1 MLAEIAIDTARDIAY
16 DQNDAVI
23 VFADLNYPPGSV
35 TAVVDDVTKTVL
47 SGPTWAPT
55 WAML

>member
-1 MLAEIAIDTARDIAY
+1 MLAEIARDTARDIAY

-35 TAVVDDVTKTVL
+35 TAVVDVTKTVL

>member
-47 SGPTWAPT
+47 SGPT
-55 WAML
+55 